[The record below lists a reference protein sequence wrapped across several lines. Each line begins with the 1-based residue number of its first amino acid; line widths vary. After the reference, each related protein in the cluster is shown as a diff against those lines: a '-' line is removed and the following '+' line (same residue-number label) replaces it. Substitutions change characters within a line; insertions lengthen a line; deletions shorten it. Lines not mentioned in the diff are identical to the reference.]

1 MRYIQAMTQPALP
14 DDWGGVPITVPAGWK
29 KATLGA
35 PIPVVRCTYIF
46 PDTHDRP
53 GEQCARWSL
62 RGTVKCIKHGG
73 QIPGVRQHSEAM
85 VEAARLR
92 LIGATDEAV
101 DWLLE
106 LAESSTSD
114 AVRLKA
120 TTEVLDR
127 AGVRGGVEVD
137 VTVGE
142 KVDPAQALRDR
153 LAVLRK
159 RTIEGELVDRAAVEA
174 LVDDSVLPT
183 PSLDAPESQ
192 EP

>member
-1 MRYIQAMTQPALP
+1 MSEPLWDGSTGPEL
-14 DDWGGVPITVPAGWK
+14 VVPASWK
-29 KATLGA
+29 RASLGA
-35 PIPVVRCTYIF
+35 PVPVVRCTYIF

-53 GEQCARWSL
+53 GEQCKKWSL
-62 RGTVKCIKHGG
+62 RGTTLCVKHGAAL
-73 QIPGVRQHSEAM
+73 PTVRAHAEAM

-159 RTIEGELVDRAAVEA
+159 RTIEGELVDRAAVDAATEA
-174 LVDDSVLPT
+174 LEDDSVLPT